1 MQNLDLRVLARR
13 VGGGNLRKVLLAL
26 PAPAQ
31 PAALFPVPGA
41 ILFMGLRLALPAAAQ
56 LLLLL
61 TLPGEALLVAPVL
74 PFGPLAQLLFL
85 RDLAGDPR
93 RRREPALDA
102 LLHPA
107 GAALG
112 AFAKRIE
119 LHDQIELAL
128 QGDTVA
134 LRLCLERNL
143 PPRKDRPVT
152 GIEIPALKTAADA
165 LAATGAL
172 FDAVAAGDITPSEA
186 AELGKLV
193 DTFVRSTESLE
204 LEQRIARLE
213 EGLPK

>member
-1 MQNLDLRVLARR
+1 MASTASRFQPGQSGNPAGKPKGARSR
-13 VGGGNLRKVLLAL
+13 YTL
-26 PAPAQ
+26 
-31 PAALFPVPGA
+31 
-41 ILFMGLRLALPAAAQ
+41 AAQ
-56 LLLLL
+56 ALLDGE
-61 TLPGEALLVAPVL
+61 TEALTRKA
-74 PFGPLAQLLFL
+74 
-85 RDLAGDPR
+85 
-93 RRREPALDA
+93 
-102 LLHPA
+102 
-107 GAALG
+107 
-112 AFAKRIE
+112 
-119 LHDQIELAL
+119 IELAL